1 MTAQPRALLNQ
12 LFQTAVAAADPAI
25 CLPPHLPAPPTGRTL
40 VLGAGKAAASMAQA
54 VERHWPKDHH
64 EPEAITGLVVTR
76 YGHALPTRYIEVIQA
91 AHPVPD
97 AAGAAAAARILAAAF
112 GLGPDDLLLVLISG
126 GGSSLLSLPSPG
138 LSLADKQ
145 AVNQAL
151 LRSGAP
157 IDQMNVVRK
166 HLSAIKGGWL
176 AAAAAPAR
184 VVSLLISD
192 VPGDDPAIIASGPT
206 VADPSTFAQARKI
219 LADYRIT
226 PPSAVARHLAAAEME
241 TPKPGDPRLANNR
254 TVLIATP
261 ARSLAAAAEVAA
273 AAGYQVEML
282 GDDLEG
288 EARELGARHG
298 EMARASQIAGQ
309 AAGRRTALLSGGET
323 TVTVHGTGRGGRN
336 LEYLAGLA
344 LALEGR
350 AGISAIACDTDGID
364 GTEDNAG
371 AVVLPN
377 TLARAAAAG
386 LNPGALLA
394 NNDAYGLFHGLD
406 DLVICGPTL
415 TNVNDFRAILIDPV

>member
-1 MTAQPRALLNQ
+1 
-12 LFQTAVAAADPAI
+12 
-25 CLPPHLPAPPTGRTL
+25 
-40 VLGAGKAAASMAQA
+40 MAQA
-54 VERHWPKDHH
+54 VERNWQGN
-64 EPEAITGLVVTR
+64 PEDLAGLVVTR
-76 YGHALPTRYIEVIQA
+76 YGHGASTRYIEVIEA

-97 AAGAAAAARILAAAF
+97 AAGAAAAARILAAASD
-112 GLGPDDLLLVLISG
+112 LGSDDLLLVLISG
-126 GGSSLLSLPSPG
+126 GGSSLLSLPSAG

-176 AAAAAPAR
+176 AAAAAPAQ

-206 VADPSTFAQARKI
+206 VADPSTFAQARQI
-219 LADYRIT
+219 LANYRIT
-226 PPSAVARHLAAAEME
+226 PPAAVARHLAAAETE
-241 TPKPGDPRLANNR
+241 TPKPGDRRLANSR

-261 ARSLAAAAEVAA
+261 ARALAAAAKVAA
-273 AAGYQVEML
+273 AAGYEVQLL

-288 EARELGARHG
+288 EARDLGAQHG
-298 EMARASQIAGQ
+298 RLARASQV
-309 AAGRRTALLSGGET
+309 AGRRMALLSGGET
-323 TVTVHGTGRGGRN
+323 TVTVAGNGRGGRN

-344 LALEGR
+344 LALGGHD
-350 AGISAIACDTDGID
+350 GISAIACDTDGID

-371 AVVLPN
+371 AVVLPD
-377 TLARAAAAG
+377 TLARAEAAG

-394 NNDAYGLFHGLD
+394 SNDAYALFHALD